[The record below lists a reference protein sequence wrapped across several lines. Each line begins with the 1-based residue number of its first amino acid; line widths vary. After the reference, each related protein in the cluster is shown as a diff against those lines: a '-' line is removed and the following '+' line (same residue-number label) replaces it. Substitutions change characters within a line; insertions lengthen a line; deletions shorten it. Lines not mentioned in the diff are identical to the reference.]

1 MWRLAAL
8 LLLAS
13 LCLPLLGCEKT
24 PAEVRIGVSLG
35 VDTGGHWITELQ
47 HMHDRASELGVTLV
61 SRLST
66 ADTPYEQQRHCAE
79 LFDEGIDVLIVTSRH
94 YDSLKVLY
102 AEAVRKGIKIVCY
115 SRMPL
120 GYGSADF
127 FVSFDNYLAGMAMGQ
142 FLDELA
148 PVGDYIVFRGHGGD
162 SDARDIYEGAI
173 EALPQYG
180 NAKRILCDTAI
191 LKWHPDVAYDIV
203 FDTVKENGGRID
215 AILAPDNHI
224 AEASRKALDELGI
237 TKRVAI
243 TGFGTD
249 LDSIQRL
256 RSGRQSMT
264 IQTDYKLL
272 AYTAVDQALNLAL
285 GKTPQSNK
293 RYSIDGDRMVDAM
306 LVPCQV
312 ITPQNIDSRLIESGI
327 YTHDQV
333 YGTGAR

>member
-1 MWRLAAL
+1 MWRPAVL
-8 LLLAS
+8 LLLVF
-13 LCLPLLGCEKT
+13 LCFPLTGCEKS

-35 VDTGGHWITELQ
+35 VDTGGRWITELQ
-47 HMHDRASELGVTLV
+47 HMHDRAKELGITLD

-66 ADTPYEQQRHCAE
+66 ADTPYEQQRHCRE
-79 LFDEGIDVLIVTSRH
+79 LFDEGIDVLIVTSRQ
-94 YDSLKVLY
+94 YESLKLLY
-102 AEAVRKGIKIVCY
+102 AEAVRRGIKIVCY

-127 FVSFDNYLAGMAMGQ
+127 FVGFDNYLAGMAMGQ

-148 PVGDYIVFRGHGGD
+148 PAGDYIVFRGHGDD

-180 NAKRILCDTAI
+180 NAKRILCDTTI
-191 LKWHPDVAYDIV
+191 LKWLPDVAYDIV
-203 FDTVKENGGRID
+203 YTTVQKNGGRID

-224 AEASRKALDELGI
+224 AEACRMALDELGI
-237 TKRVAI
+237 TEKVAI

-249 LDSIQRL
+249 LDSVR
-256 RSGRQSMT
+256 RVRAGRQSMT
-264 IQTDYKLL
+264 IHADYKLL

-285 GKTPQSNK
+285 GKTPKSNK
-293 RYSIDGDRMVDAM
+293 RYSLDGDRKVDAM

-312 ITPQNIDSRLIESGI
+312 ITPLNIDSRLIESGI

-333 YGTGAR
+333 YGTEDR